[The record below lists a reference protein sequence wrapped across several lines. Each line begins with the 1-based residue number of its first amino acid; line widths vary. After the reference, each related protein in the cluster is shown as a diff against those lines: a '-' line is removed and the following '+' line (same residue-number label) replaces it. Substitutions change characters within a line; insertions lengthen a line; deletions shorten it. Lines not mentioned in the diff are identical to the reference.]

1 MQRFEASKKGT
12 TYGCVVNEEIDVET
26 EGDWN
31 GHQADQLVQLYFT
44 AFLPGELLY
53 FDPIGHLRDKTLPL
67 VPLMLAL
74 MRGRICPRLLQAS
87 STRPTQTGSIT
98 RSIR

>member
-31 GHQADQLVQLYFT
+31 GHQAHQLVQLYFT
-44 AFLPGELLY
+44 SLFPGQLLDL
-53 FDPIGHLRDKTLPL
+53 DPIGHLRDKALPVVLPL
-67 VPLMLAL
+67 LAL
-74 MRGRICPRLLQAS
+74 VRGRVSARLLQTARTS
-87 STRPTQTGSIT
+87 AT
-98 RSIR
+98 